1 MSKTKVLGEKYGIAI
16 TRPFSREMYAH
27 NSKVAA
33 IMKENI
39 TKAINN
45 RKYTADQLNE
55 MTKSI
60 TGYTFGMMDRE
71 EIREEML
78 AEVDRLQDWW
88 LAQEYDTLVD
98 KGYCKPLEQYM
109 VGFDKK

>member
-1 MSKTKVLGEKYGIAI
+1 MSKVKVLGEQYGVTI

-55 MTKSI
+55 MTLQEIADYGAGYNYNES
-60 TGYTFGMMDRE
+60 TGERK
-71 EIREEML
+71 
-78 AEVDRLQDWW
+78 Q
-88 LAQEYDTLVD
+88 YD
-98 KGYCKPLEQYM
+98 
-109 VGFDKK
+109 